1 MMIESIQIN
10 FASPAT
16 IREWATRQLPDGTS
30 FLGQVKTSDTIN
42 YRTFKPEKDG
52 LFCEE
57 IFGIKQAR
65 RHWIGCIFLQYP
77 VTHIWFRKGSYLSL
91 FLGRPKK
98 ELESLAYCY
107 AFLDTKDGCNTGSEA
122 IRFLI
127 QNRNISRESA
137 RIRTAFSKWENR
149 RIRRLRLLHHSL
161 RVKPEWMVLSI
172 LPILPP
178 DLRPIVQLDGGQFAS
193 SDLNDLYRLVINRNK
208 RCLDAKQAMAP
219 DLIRTANKRLLQDSV
234 DALLDTRK
242 RARLRPL
249 RSLAEM
255 LKGKQGRFRQN
266 LLGKRVDY
274 SGRSVIVVGPHLKIF
289 ECGLPKE
296 MALELFQPFVI
307 RQLLQ
312 TVPTIRAAKT
322 LINAKDDSVW
332 NILADVI
339 HHHPV
344 LLNRAPTLHRL
355 SMQAF
360 EPRLVD
366 GKAIYLHPLVCPAFN
381 ADFDG
386 DQMAVHVP
394 LSAESQQEAR
404 QLMLACDNLLSPAT
418 GQPITVPSQ
427 DMVLGLYYLT
437 AEKPGIRAKYNLPI
451 FNWKQAYFQNKLDL
465 HTWVWTI
472 QDKMSETPTEIRID
486 FNGKKQIIGPTSFK
500 LSDQNYKMITVGQ
513 LIFQDI
519 LKTLQNK
526 DFYA

>member
-1 MMIESIQIN
+1 MIESIQIH
-10 FASPAT
+10 FASPST
-16 IREWATRQLPDGTS
+16 IREWATRRLSDGTF

-42 YRTFKPEKDG
+42 YRTFKPERDG

-57 IFGIKQAR
+57 IFGTKQAR

-77 VTHIWFRKGSYLSL
+77 VTHIWFRKSSYLSL
-91 FLGRPKK
+91 FLNRPKK

-107 AFLDTKDGCNTGSEA
+107 AFLDTRDSCNTGSEA

-127 QNRNISRESA
+127 QNRNVARESA
-137 RIRTAFSKWENR
+137 RIRLTNSKWENR
-149 RIRRLRLLHHSL
+149 RIRRLRLLHYSL
-161 RVKPEWMVLSI
+161 QLKAEWMVLSI

-219 DLIRTANKRLLQDSV
+219 DLIRTANKRLLQDAV

-242 RARLRPL
+242 RPRVRPL
-249 RSLAEM
+249 RSLSDM

-274 SGRSVIVVGPHLKIF
+274 SGRSVIVVGPNLKIF
-289 ECGLPKE
+289 ECGLPRE

-307 RQLLQ
+307 RELLQ
-312 TVPTIRAAKT
+312 KVPTIRAAKA
-322 LINAKDDSVW
+322 LINNKDKTVW
-332 NILADVI
+332 SILEDVI
-339 HHHPV
+339 YHHPV

-360 EPRLVD
+360 EPRLVE

-404 QLMLACDNLLSPAT
+404 QLMLASENLLSPAT

-437 AEKPGIRAKYNLPI
+437 AEKPGSKAEYSVPI
-451 FNWKQAYFQNKLDL
+451 YNWKQAYLQNEISL
-465 HTWVWTI
+465 HSWIWV
-472 QDKMSETPTEIRID
+472 PTENKIEDPIEFRICSLGGIQRISPNS
-486 FNGKKQIIGPTSFK
+486 FSLLNKHYKITTIGR
-500 LSDQNYKMITVGQ
+500 
-513 LIFQDI
+513 LIFHEIIDKI
-519 LKTLQNK
+519 QNT
-526 DFYA
+526 